1 MKQKTVNFS
10 YTIYEKSDE
19 LPEITQ
25 QLLTAAREAC
35 DLAHAPYSQFRV
47 GAAVLLQNGTILKGA
62 NQENAAY
69 PMCTCAEQ
77 VALYHSAM
85 QFPGEKIDALAIH
98 VNVKNSVSHPPSPCG
113 ACRQV
118 ILEYEQKLHQD
129 INIYISSLTKEVYHF
144 ESIKALLPF
153 YFSGDDLGV
162 REDCLIIN

>member
-1 MKQKTVNFS
+1 MKQNTVNFS
-10 YTIYEKSDE
+10 YSIFENIGE
-19 LPEITQ
+19 LSESSQ
-25 QLLTAAREAC
+25 QLITAARKAC

-47 GAAVLLQNGTILKGA
+47 GAAVLLQNDTILQGA

-85 QFPGEKIDALAIH
+85 QFPEVKVNALAIH
-98 VNVKNSVSHPPSPCG
+98 VNVNNAISHPPSPCG

-118 ILEYEQKLHQD
+118 ILEYEQKHRQD
-129 INIYISSLTKEVYHF
+129 INIYISSLANEIYHF

-153 YFSGDDLGV
+153 YFSGDDLNV
-162 REDCLIIN
+162 

>member
-10 YTIYEKSDE
+10 YSIYENFEE
-19 LPEITQ
+19 LPPTAQ
-25 QLLTAAREAC
+25 QLVDAARKAC

-47 GAAVLLQNGTILKGA
+47 GASVLLWNDTILQGA

-85 QFPGEKIDALAIH
+85 QFPDVKVNALAIH
-98 VNVKNSVSHPPSPCG
+98 VNVNNAISHPPSPCG

-118 ILEYEQKLHQD
+118 ILEYEQKHQQD
-129 INIYISSLTKEVYHF
+129 IQIYISSLAQEVYHF
-144 ESIKALLPF
+144 ESIKSLLPF
-153 YFSGDDLGV
+153 YFSGDDLDLDS
-162 REDCLIIN
+162 R